1 LATGG
6 IIIARPAAHKQ
17 ESAGGFRGREM
28 TMAIEGIILDLDGT
42 LYRGTEQVPGAAHFV
57 ADMTARAIR
66 CLFVTNRANRLA
78 PEICAQLRTYG
89 IACRDEDV
97 LTGAQAAAGVLR
109 QGSAY
114 VVGEK
119 ALAEELARHGIRITD
134 EAPDFVVVGLDRQF
148 TYEKMDRANRFIR
161 AGARFIATN
170 ADKSMNV
177 EGGHIAP
184 GAGAIVAAI
193 AAASGRAPE
202 IIGKPERW
210 IVDASLERLALR
222 PEQAIMVG
230 DNLETDIPAGHKT
243 CVRTALI
250 LTGISRREDLAG
262 AAFQPTWIVEDFK
275 ELTAVIDRER
285 ERGR

>member
-1 LATGG
+1 
-6 IIIARPAAHKQ
+6 
-17 ESAGGFRGREM
+17 
-28 TMAIEGIILDLDGT
+28 MAIKGIILDLDGT
-42 LYRGTEQVPGAAHFV
+42 LYHATEEVPGAAHFI
-57 ADMTARAIR
+57 AAMTTRSIR
-66 CLFVTNRANRLA
+66 CLYVTNRANRSA
-78 PEICAQLRTYG
+78 HDICVQLQNYG
-89 IACRDEDV
+89 IVCRDDDV
-97 LTGAQAAAGVLR
+97 LTGAQAAARVLR

-119 ALAEELARHGIRITD
+119 ALAEELARNGIRITD

-193 AAASGRAPE
+193 ATASGRSPE
-202 IIGKPERW
+202 VIGKPERW
-210 IVDASLERLALR
+210 IVDAALERMALR
-222 PEQAIMVG
+222 PEETIMVG
-230 DNLETDIPAGHKT
+230 DNLETDVPAGHKT
-243 CVRTALI
+243 GVRTALI

-262 AAFQPTWIVEDFK
+262 AAFQPTWVVKDFA
-275 ELTAVIDRER
+275 ELTALIDRER
-285 ERGR
+285 G